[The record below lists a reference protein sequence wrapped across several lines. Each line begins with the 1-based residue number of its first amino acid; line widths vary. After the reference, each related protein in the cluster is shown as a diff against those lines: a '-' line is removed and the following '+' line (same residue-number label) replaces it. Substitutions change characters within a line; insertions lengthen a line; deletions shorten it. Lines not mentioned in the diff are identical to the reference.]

1 MDHVS
6 GAGYEPIGEFVEES
20 DTVGPDVAVQELLRA
35 GVLSSDARLVNG
47 GGQWRIEGDPTEGA
61 LIVAAAKAGVDH
73 GEANQLAPRLE
84 EIPFTSERR
93 RMTTLHD
100 ASGERVAYSKG
111 AADIIMEGSSCWSDG
126 SQESAFTPEIR
137 GATREA
143 ERRMAA
149 EGLRVLAISR
159 KSAASLADAEEHMT
173 FLGLVGIMDPPR
185 AEAKSAVHTCLNA
198 GITR

>member
-1 MDHVS
+1 M
-6 GAGYEPIGEFVEES
+6 
-20 DTVGPDVAVQELLRA
+20 
-35 GVLSSDARLVNG
+35 LSSDARLVNG
-47 GGQWRIEGDPTEGA
+47 EGQWRIEGDPTEGA

-111 AADIIMEGSSCWSDG
+111 AADIIMGGSSCWSDG
-126 SQESAFTPEIR
+126 SQESAFTLEIR

-159 KSAASLADAEEHMT
+159 KSAASLADAGST
-173 FLGLVGIMDPPR
+173 
-185 AEAKSAVHTCLNA
+185 
-198 GITR
+198 